1 MSQNSF
7 KTAKAMSHFTCIK
20 TQIKDRDALVK
31 ALADVGFK
39 KVEVHETAQHL
50 HGYQGDVRSQT
61 AEVIIRRQYIG
72 QWSNDIG
79 FKQQANGQFE
89 AIISEYD
96 RGNYSQEWLNHLT
109 QRYGYH
115 ALMATAPAQG
125 FTVEEEET
133 LEDGTIRVVVARW
146 V

>member
-1 MSQNSF
+1 
-7 KTAKAMSHFTCIK
+7 MSHFTCIK
-20 TQIKDRDALVK
+20 TQLKNRDTLIQS
-31 ALADVGFK
+31 LADVGFHD
-39 KVEVHETAQHL
+39 VEVHETAQHL
-50 HGYQGDVRSQT
+50 YGYQGDVREQT

-72 QWSNDIG
+72 AASNDIG
-79 FKQQANGQFE
+79 FKQQDDGQFE

-96 RGNYSQEWLNHLT
+96 CQQYSQEWLNNLT

-115 ALMATAPAQG
+115 TLLATAPNLG

>member
-1 MSQNSF
+1 
-7 KTAKAMSHFTCIK
+7 MSHFTCIK
-20 TQIKDRDALVK
+20 TQIKHQNALVQ
-31 ALADVGFK
+31 ALVDVGFK
-39 KVEVHETAQHL
+39 EVELHETAQHL
-50 HGYQGDVRSQT
+50 YGYQGDLRSQT

-72 QWSNDIG
+72 SASNDIG
-79 FKQQANGQFE
+79 FKRQQDGQFE

-96 RGNYSQEWLNHLT
+96 RHEYSQEWLNSLT

-115 ALMATAPAQG
+115 MLMETAPEQG
-125 FTVEEEET
+125 FTIEEEET

>member
-1 MSQNSF
+1 
-7 KTAKAMSHFTCIK
+7 MSHFTCIK
-20 TQIKDRDALVK
+20 TELKNRDTLIQ
-31 ALADVGFK
+31 ALADVGFHE
-39 KVEVHETAQHL
+39 VEVHEKAQHL
-50 HGYQGDVRSQT
+50 YGYQGDVRPQT

-72 QWSNDIG
+72 VASNDIG
-79 FKQQANGQFE
+79 FKQQNDGQFE

-96 RGNYSQEWLNHLT
+96 CQNYSQEWLNNLT

-115 ALMATAPAQG
+115 RLLATAPEQG

>member
-1 MSQNSF
+1 
-7 KTAKAMSHFTCIK
+7 MSHFTCIK
-20 TQIKDRDALVK
+20 TQLKNLDTLIQ
-31 ALADVGFK
+31 ALADVGFHDI
-39 KVEVHETAQHL
+39 EVHEKAQHL
-50 HGYQGDVRSQT
+50 YGYQGDVRPQT

-72 QWSNDIG
+72 TASNDIG
-79 FKQQANGQFE
+79 FKQQDDGQFE

-96 RGNYSQEWLNHLT
+96 CQKYSQEWLNNLT

-115 ALMATAPAQG
+115 TLLATAPEQG